1 MPRYQLGLEEAQ
13 RVTLEQM
20 RDHHAKAYLRERAA
34 ALLKIADGMSI
45 QQVAAQGLLKRRQRE
60 TVGLWVQRYVQS
72 GLGGLYLQPG
82 RGRKAAF
89 SPSAAG
95 SGERGGSARV
105 RHQP

>member
-1 MPRYQLGLEEAQ
+1 MPKYNLVLEEAQ

-20 RDHHAKAYLRERAA
+20 RDHHPKAYMRERAA

-45 QQVAAQGLLKRRQRE
+45 RQVAAQGLLKRRQRE
-60 TVGLWVQRYVQS
+60 TVGLWVQRYAHYGV
-72 GLGGLYLQPG
+72 GGMYLLAG

-95 SGERGGSARV
+95 GGERRGARGV
-105 RHQP
+105 RNKP